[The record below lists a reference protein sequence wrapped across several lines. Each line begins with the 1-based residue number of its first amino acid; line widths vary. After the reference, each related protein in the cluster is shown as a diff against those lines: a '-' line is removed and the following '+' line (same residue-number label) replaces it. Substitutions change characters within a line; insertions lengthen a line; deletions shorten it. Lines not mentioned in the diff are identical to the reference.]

1 MKGAIIQNA
10 AEKCDYSFNFLMIYR
25 DKDSFA
31 ALNGKLTKPLTEYKP
46 NIVISVRVANI
57 PMMLKPART

>member
-1 MKGAIIQNA
+1 
-10 AEKCDYSFNFLMIYR
+10 MIYR